1 MERATL
7 FNDLAADPD
16 RMSQLR
22 KEALKDAS
30 RRRSGT
36 PEPGVKNWRTTLAL
50 QKRLLILQA
59 KR

>member
-7 FNDLAADPD
+7 FNDLAADPEKIW
-16 RMSQLR
+16 QLR

-30 RRRSGT
+30 RRRSGMPT
-36 PEPGVKNWRTTLAL
+36 SSRPLKNDLAY
-50 QKRLLILQA
+50 KKLLLQA

>member
-7 FNDLAADPD
+7 FNDLAADPEKIW
-16 RMSQLR
+16 QLR

-30 RRRSGT
+30 RRRSGMPT
-36 PEPGVKNWRTTLAL
+36 SSRPLKNDLAC
-50 QKRLLILQA
+50 KKLLLYA